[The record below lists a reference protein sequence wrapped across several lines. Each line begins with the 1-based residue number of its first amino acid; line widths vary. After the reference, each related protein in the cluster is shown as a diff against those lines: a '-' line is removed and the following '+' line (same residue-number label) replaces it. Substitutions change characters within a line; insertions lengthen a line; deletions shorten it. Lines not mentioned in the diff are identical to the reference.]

1 MNKFVNVKYSNIRGI
16 KCHINSILSI
26 NNIWLLNFY
35 LIFKIQSIYYWIN
48 KTLVR
53 KCYKINQAQLNA
65 IDENSDLR
73 GL

>member
-1 MNKFVNVKYSNIRGI
+1 MA
-16 KCHINSILSI
+16 
-26 NNIWLLNFY
+26 LNFY

-48 KTLVR
+48 KTLVK
-53 KCYKINQAQLNA
+53 KCYKINQPQLNA